1 VPGLHV
7 GGWYDIFL
15 SGTVENFGGLEQ
27 RAGGQKLL
35 IGPWQHGPWEPLG
48 GAAAEASRT
57 AVNDWQLRFLDQVVK
72 GRESGVFD
80 SPVTAYVTGD
90 GWRDFDAWPPSSA
103 RPVDYYL
110 HSGGRAN
117 SVYGDGSLSTEP
129 PGNEP
134 SDLFVYDPLAP
145 VHSVGGHSCCDE
157 SLTPMGPRSQQPAE
171 RSGDVLVYT
180 TSPLEKELDLVGDV
194 SVTLYA
200 ASSAVD
206 TDFTARLC
214 LVDPGG
220 ESVNLKEGIV
230 RARFRRSL
238 SKPELL
244 TPGRVEEYRIALGP
258 IGVRVPAG
266 HRLRLDVSSSD
277 FPQWD
282 RNLNTG
288 GPLGKEGAAAAV
300 VATQVVRHDRAHLS
314 RLTLP
319 VLA

>member
-1 VPGLHV
+1 
-7 GGWYDIFL
+7 
-15 SGTVENFGGLEQ
+15 
-27 RAGGQKLL
+27 
-35 IGPWQHGPWEPLG
+35 
-48 GAAAEASRT
+48 
-57 AVNDWQLRFLDQVVK
+57 
-72 GRESGVFD
+72 
-80 SPVTAYVTGD
+80 
-90 GWRDFDAWPPSSA
+90 
-103 RPVDYYL
+103 
-110 HSGGRAN
+110 
-117 SVYGDGSLSTEP
+117 
-129 PGNEP
+129 
-134 SDLFVYDPLAP
+134 

-180 TSPLEKELDLVGDV
+180 TSPLEKELDLVG
-194 SVTLYA
+194 
-200 ASSAVD
+200 
-206 TDFTARLC
+206 
-214 LVDPGG
+214 
-220 ESVNLKEGIV
+220 V

>member
-1 VPGLHV
+1 
-7 GGWYDIFL
+7 
-15 SGTVENFGGLEQ
+15 
-27 RAGGQKLL
+27 
-35 IGPWQHGPWEPLG
+35 
-48 GAAAEASRT
+48 
-57 AVNDWQLRFLDQVVK
+57 
-72 GRESGVFD
+72 
-80 SPVTAYVTGD
+80 
-90 GWRDFDAWPPSSA
+90 
-103 RPVDYYL
+103 
-110 HSGGRAN
+110 
-117 SVYGDGSLSTEP
+117 
-129 PGNEP
+129 
-134 SDLFVYDPLAP
+134 
-145 VHSVGGHSCCDE
+145 
-157 SLTPMGPRSQQPAE
+157 
-171 RSGDVLVYT
+171 
-180 TSPLEKELDLVGDV
+180 
-194 SVTLYA
+194 VTLYA

-206 TDFTARLC
+206 RDFTARLC

-258 IGVRVPAG
+258 IGVSVPAG

-288 GPLGKEGAAAAV
+288 GPLGTEGAAAAV
-300 VATQVVRHDRAHLS
+300 VATQVVHHDRAHLS